1 MNAQITSTPTKADHA
16 VWDLAQENT
25 IQILKRHG
33 NIVSRPQWQELHKV
47 LESFVYTI
55 ALPGQRRRL
64 AFPLPCGAGKTTAV
78 RGFCKAIYE
87 LRRPYKIV
95 ICAEKIEALCE
106 LKQNL
111 VGEDGI
117 PESLISLL
125 HSYDH
130 DPDFNVENPKPN
142 TASEPSDSDE
152 LDDLRQFV
160 LLSHS
165 KLHHGFNK
173 MPYDLLIYDESL
185 ILGEGSTIRFGELLG
200 EIGKFTG
207 RVDGLEHQATQHQKA
222 LAEWLGSARELL
234 LAASSDDLLEFPQ
247 LPITIEE
254 VRKADRAINGRESLL
269 RNFIGLAHDGHD
281 MRLMKEEAQG
291 SSIITVRQ
299 TIPDDMHNLAIL
311 DASYNIRKLMSY
323 DKTIEAV
330 SSFQSIKDHSDVT
343 VYLTKANAGRT
354 SIMAGLQGGGDT
366 KLFHEV
372 AERTARLLKAGRKV
386 LVFTFKDNGPIKPI
400 TKLKEL
406 IRYYLGGTDPDMLS
420 TGGDLNFLTWGCETA
435 TNGYSHCDAVIFA
448 GLLTLPNAAVAGKVF
463 AHARD
468 INLELT
474 SEEFNEVVQ
483 SEKVHSLYQALSRG
497 SCRVM
502 MNGKAK
508 KMDAYIFS
516 HDYIALKKA
525 LGVAMPGVR
534 FVDYQPKHLK
544 TKTTKK
550 DEAKIVFTK
559 VLDGYK
565 GATLSIKQLYGHAPK
580 IGTDTKKTA
589 LDELLEDVLV
599 FDWKREGRSLI
610 RLESSPVNQPATSN
624 QDSRVFPIREEEPP
638 PLLSKLRPTPEQG
651 EHSTL
656 V

>member
-1 MNAQITSTPTKADHA
+1 MNTPALSTQSEADHA
-16 VWDLAQENT
+16 VWDLAQKYT
-25 IQILKRHG
+25 IQILEHHD
-33 NIVSRPQWQELHKV
+33 NIVSGPQRTELHKV
-47 LESFVYTI
+47 LGNFVYTI
-55 ALPGQRRRL
+55 AHPEQKRRR

-87 LRRPYKIV
+87 LHRTYKIV
-95 ICAEKIEALCE
+95 ICAEKVEALCE
-106 LKQNL
+106 LKRDL
-111 VGEDGI
+111 VNEDGI
-117 PESLISLL
+117 PDSLISLL

-142 TASEPSDSDE
+142 TASEPSDSE
-152 LDDLRQFV
+152 ALDDLRQIV

-165 KLHHGFNK
+165 RLHQGFNK

-185 ILGEGSTIRFGELLG
+185 VLGEGSTIYFSELLG

-207 RVDGLEHQATQHQKA
+207 RVEGREHQATQHQKA
-222 LAEWLGSARELL
+222 LAEWLGTARKLL
-234 LAASSDDLLEFPQ
+234 LAASSDDLLEFPP
-247 LPITIEE
+247 LPITMEE
-254 VRKADRAINGRESLL
+254 ARQADRAIHGYEGLL

-281 MRLMKEEAQG
+281 MRLMKEKAQG

-299 TIPDDMHNLAIL
+299 TIPDDMHNIAIL

-323 DKTIEAV
+323 DKTIKAV

-354 SIMAGLQGGGDT
+354 NIMAGLQGGGDT

-372 AERTARLLKAGRKV
+372 ADLTARLLKAGRKV

-400 TKLKEL
+400 TKLKES

-420 TGGDLNFLTWGCETA
+420 TGGELKFLTWGYETA
-435 TNGYSHCDAVIFA
+435 TNGYSHCDVVIFA

-474 SEEFNEVVQ
+474 SEELNEVVQ

-497 SCRVM
+497 SCRIM
-502 MNGKAK
+502 EKGKARR
-508 KMDAYIFS
+508 MDAYVFS
-516 HDYIALKKA
+516 HDFIALRKA
-525 LGVAMPGVR
+525 LGVAMPGVK

-550 DEAKIVFTK
+550 DEAKIVFTEA
-559 VLDGYK
+559 LDEYK
-565 GATLSIKQLYGHAPK
+565 GDTISVKQLYGHAPN
-580 IGTDTKKTA
+580 IGTDTKKAA
-589 LDELLEDVLV
+589 LNELLDDVLV
-599 FDWKREGRSLI
+599 FDWKREGRSLV
-610 RLESSPVNQPATSN
+610 RLGNSGVNLSATSN
-624 QDSRVFPIREEEPP
+624 QDSGVFLIREEEPP
-638 PLLSKLRPTPEQG
+638 PLLSKLRSTPGQG
-651 EHSTL
+651 EHSAL